1 MTALIDKIVLRPN
14 PDSKPEKMSKS
25 RGNVITIQ
33 EVVRRV
39 SSIKEGYEFRDHH
52 GNVIDDPLRLEIWRD
67 YDEQFYCGS
76 RWNCLKTTPGFEI
89 MQECYLHHIAKRV
102 KGVISLQMNP
112 DKPLFKHIPV
122 FLHTTGNDIP
132 LTFHVGGKYIQQH
145 PNALALWDRLYAAY
159 PDEFIDIKD
168 AEPMFMLRFNDNGQ
182 PKDAGIYSYE

>member
-1 MTALIDKIVLRPN
+1 MTALIDKFVLRPN

-39 SSIKEGYEFRDHH
+39 SSIKDGYEFRDHH
-52 GNVIDDPLRLEIWRD
+52 GNTIDDPLRLEIWRD

-76 RWNCLKTTPGFEI
+76 RWNAMKGFPGFGI
-89 MQECYLHHIAKRV
+89 MQECHLHHIERRKEEFLV
-102 KGVISLQMNP
+102 HMDPN
-112 DKPLFKHIPV
+112 KPLFKHIPV
-122 FLHTTGNDIP
+122 FLHKVGNDIP

-145 PNALALWDRLYAAY
+145 PNAFALWDRLYAAY

-168 AEPMFMLRFNDNGQ
+168 AESMFMLRFNDNGQ